1 MAGKHSKKKSKKPLV
16 IALISVLVVAVIAA
30 CVIVAFFTDFSF
42 DSQTSTTNQTTAATS
57 QTTENTTAIPQTSVA
72 ELTDTTTQSSAQE
85 ETTSQSNSD
94 DDSSKA
100 NEAVVSPVQNDEDAD
115 YFEATYS
122 PYKAVDSSTG
132 NECSLKEVFGSSYSG
147 GSITFGS
154 DGSFSDTLSLSSAN
168 SGVYALTSGS
178 IIATYTNDKNVSIT
192 VTNWE
197 NDTPTEIIINYGGYD
212 VYFS

>member
-30 CVIVAFFTDFSF
+30 CVVIAFFTDFSF

-57 QTTENTTAIPQTSVA
+57 QTTENTTAIPQTSVT
-72 ELTDTTTQSSAQE
+72 ELTDNTTQSSAQE

-94 DDSSKA
+94 DDTSKE
-100 NEAVVSPVQNDEDAD
+100 NEAVVSPVQNDDAD

-147 GSITFGS
+147 GSITFEN

-168 SGVYALTSGS
+168 SGVYALSSGS

-197 NDTPTEIIINYGGYD
+197 NGTPTEIIINYGGYD

>member
-1 MAGKHSKKKSKKPLV
+1 MSGKHSKKKSKKPLV
-16 IALISVLVVAVIAA
+16 IALFSVLVVAVIAA
-30 CVIVAFFTDFSF
+30 CVVIAFFTDFSF

-57 QTTENTTAIPQTSVA
+57 QTTENTTAIPQTSVT
-72 ELTDTTTQSSAQE
+72 ELTDNTTQSSAQE

-94 DDSSKA
+94 DDTSKE
-100 NEAVVSPVQNDEDAD
+100 NEAVVSPVQNDDAD
-115 YFEATYS
+115 YFEASYS
-122 PYKAVDSSTG
+122 PYKAVDFSTG

-168 SGVYALTSGS
+168 SGVYALSSGS

-197 NDTPTEIIINYGGYD
+197 NGTPTEIIINYGGYD